1 MCARMRNSQIQSTG
15 LLGVREGH
23 RREVGVRFHLLCN
36 EADVGKAGLVEH
48 LLGQGCAHTVH
59 SGQGDGQI
67 FLDFRAS
74 LRQRCG
80 ASNVVLARIHI
91 DDQLVVLS
99 DLIGERSRSNRR
111 SDLGIEGR
119 NDLDALAGTGHD
131 GSAQVDLVAVVARR
145 VVRCGDHD
153 ARIGVQLAHGECGE
167 RGGVLQRKQEHFAS
181 CCRGHACSCVGK
193 IN

>member
-1 MCARMRNSQIQSTG
+1 M
-15 LLGVREGH
+15 
-23 RREVGVRFHLLCN
+23 LCN
-36 EADVGKAGLVEH
+36 EADLAKAGLVEY

-74 LRQRCG
+74 LRQRRG
-80 ASNVVLARIHI
+80 TSNVVLARIHI
-91 DDQLVVLS
+91 DDQLVVLG
-99 DLIGERSRSNRR
+99 DLISERRRSNSR

-119 NDLDALAGTGHD
+119 NDLDALTGTGHD
-131 GSAQVDLVAVVARR
+131 GSTQVDLVAIIARR

-153 ARIGVQLAHGECGE
+153 ARIGIQLAHRKCSE
-167 RGGVLQRKQEHFAS
+167 RGGVLQREQEHFAS
-181 CCRGHACSCVGK
+181 CCRGHACSCVSK